1 MKHHT
6 IALTRVQLD
15 AIGNG
20 RLVRIATDHGL
31 LTISNAPWSGA
42 VRLWQTAHHQ
52 LRTGHAVE
60 FDDRELDARFTF
72 LPVTESLMGASR

>member
-15 AIGNG
+15 AIGRG
-20 RLVRIATDHGL
+20 RLVRLATDDGL
-31 LTISNAPWSGA
+31 LTITNAPWEGV

-52 LRTGHAVE
+52 LRTGHTVE
-60 FDDRELDARFTF
+60 FDDPDLSARFTF
-72 LPVTESLMGASR
+72 LPVTDSLMGASR